1 MNVHKG
7 MLTRLY
13 QALATLATIHTCLYL
28 QELRGLELRNSIWE
42 PSAWQHQHSHPQP
55 APLKHQLIHWTL
67 QMWCSWLSLLLGMLG
82 QLPTSIRTKEW
93 EIGQKDILRMSNRTL
108 ESLLHEQESTTE
120 LPTSFLCVKF
130 VFEKS
135 QNLPEVIIMY
145 TIMII
150 KILTI
155 SIIWQFICLHG
166 KDHLSVILY
175 IWEKQTVIWTAIIF
189 SFPILPS
196 AKPNLNVFVKYKF
209 IMLKMRTNFNIC
221 YNTLNSVKVILS
233 VLYYIL

>member
-1 MNVHKG
+1 MDAHQFTYQHNDNWLHCWTFQIPFVPFGVVKAMNVHKG

-67 QMWCSWLSLLLGMLG
+67 QMWCSWLSPLLGMLG

-130 VFEKS
+130 VFEK
-135 QNLPEVIIMY
+135 
-145 TIMII
+145 
-150 KILTI
+150 I
-155 SIIWQFICLHG
+155 S
-166 KDHLSVILY
+166 K
-175 IWEKQTVIWTAIIF
+175 
-189 SFPILPS
+189 PS
-196 AKPNLNVFVKYKF
+196 WG
-209 IMLKMRTNFNIC
+209 
-221 YNTLNSVKVILS
+221 YNYV
-233 VLYYIL
+233 YYNDY